1 MYGKTEAQAG
11 WDDRHLNTKLRWTQ
25 AVWLEFLLLRSAH
38 CYRFTGNKGTEE
50 HVKWYYRDTF
60 HKAQNVGNFT
70 GQMTH
75 VLQQVNCLYP
85 DHFSVIFA
93 KWCWGKRKS
102 IPQGQTASMLTSCY
116 KNCGFLKFSVPL
128 QNTFIESAGVTSPSP
143 SPSWD
148 SGRRG
153 TNTNIMFMLPS
164 LLWLIKSF
172 VSDSLMFSASL
183 QAVTS
188 LQVAWMYSR
197 ASLSQYIISLW
208 LKEPLWRK
216 GG

>member
-75 VLQQVNCLYP
+75 VLQQVNCQYL

-128 QNTFIESAGVTSPSP
+128 QNTFIESAGVHLTLHFPFL
-143 SPSWD
+143 
-148 SGRRG
+148 GLREKGNQYKHNVRAA
-153 TNTNIMFMLPS
+153 
-164 LLWLIKSF
+164 
-172 VSDSLMFSASL
+172 FSAL
-183 QAVTS
+183 INKV
-188 LQVAWMYSR
+188 LC
-197 ASLSQYIISLW
+197 LW
-208 LKEPLWRK
+208 QSHVLCQPS
-216 GG
+216 GSH